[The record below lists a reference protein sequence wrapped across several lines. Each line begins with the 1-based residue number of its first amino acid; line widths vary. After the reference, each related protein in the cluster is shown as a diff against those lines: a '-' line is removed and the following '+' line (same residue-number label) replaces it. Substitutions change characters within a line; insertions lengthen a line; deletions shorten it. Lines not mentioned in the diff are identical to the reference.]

1 MRSSGTLSSLS
12 SSQWPVLCSFNAP
25 TLQYWRVYTNLE
37 KMSVNRPVRRFWC
50 CSWCCCGRIFIDSLV
65 SWWWLWSDGAAPAGT
80 RVLLLSLRWLVGG
93 ICRAGWHRVVVRFMG
108 NVLERMH
115 IQRCSYRTW
124 TTTIRSSSSGIHS
137 CQLARQFVD
146 VLFWI
151 FQLELIIPMPK

>member
-12 SSQWPVLCSFNAP
+12 SSQWPVLRSFNAP
-25 TLQYWRVYTNLE
+25 TLQYWRVYTTLE

-93 ICRAGWHRVVVRFMG
+93 ICRAGWHRVVVYALWEMCWRGCIYVGVPTGPGPQPSGAVVPFIHA
-108 NVLERMH
+108 NLLDSLLTY
-115 IQRCSYRTW
+115 CSA
-124 TTTIRSSSSGIHS
+124 SSN
-137 CQLARQFVD
+137 
-146 VLFWI
+146 WN
-151 FQLELIIPMPK
+151 